1 MSRARFRNKEL
12 KGINKEELIKMIESK
27 IYISELKEIAT
38 LYYVQEHSQIDISF
52 ELNKSEKTI
61 FNSIKEIKKI
71 LE

>member
-52 ELNKSEKTI
+52 ELNKSEKKI

>member
-12 KGINKEELIKMIESK
+12 KNINKQELIKMIESK

-52 ELNKSEKTI
+52 ELNKSERTI
-61 FNSIKEIKKI
+61 FSSIKEIEKI

>member
-12 KGINKEELIKMIESK
+12 KNINKQELIKMIESK

>member
-12 KGINKEELIKMIESK
+12 KKINKQELIKMIESK

-52 ELNKSEKTI
+52 ELNKSERTI
-61 FNSIKEIKKI
+61 FSSIKEIEKI